1 MSETIDK
8 ESKQRRRLSIDIDW
22 MGDRYKTTSDIY
34 TFPSPSIWTIEKNL
48 YYLLKNSKQ
57 IDFDRKYVMR
67 PDYLSFDEYGT
78 IALANLLMY
87 VNTVQN
93 IEEFD
98 LDTVI
103 IPGFHAIVHI
113 CFDKFPQRETDE
125 LTEVSW

>member
-1 MSETIDK
+1 MPETIDK
-8 ESKQRRRLSIDIDW
+8 ESKQRRRLAIDFDW
-22 MGDRYKTTSDIY
+22 MCDRYKTETDIY
-34 TFPSPSIWTIEKNL
+34 TFPTPTIWTIEKNL

-67 PDYLSFDEYGT
+67 PNYLSFDEYGT
-78 IALANLLMY
+78 VSLENLLMY

-103 IPGFHAIVHI
+103 IPSFQSIVRI
-113 CFDKFPQRETDE
+113 CFDKFPERETDE
-125 LTEVSW
+125 LTGVNW

>member
-8 ESKQRRRLSIDIDW
+8 ESKQRRRLAIDIDW
-22 MGDRYKTTSDIY
+22 MSDRYKTQTNIY

-57 IDFDRKYVMR
+57 IDFDRKYFMR

-78 IALANLLMY
+78 VSLANLLMY

-93 IEEFD
+93 IEGFD

-103 IPGFHAIVHI
+103 VPSFQAIVRI
-113 CFDKFPQRETDE
+113 CFDKFPQKETDE
-125 LTEVSW
+125 LTEVNW